1 MVLRHDWTYS
11 EIDALYN
18 LSFNE
23 LISRAQNI
31 HQQFFKAHEIQVSTL
46 LSVKTGAC
54 PEDCRYCSQS
64 AHYKTGLNKEN
75 LLPLETVIAQAKVA
89 KANGASR
96 FCIGAAWRSLPKKE
110 SLQIVAIIKSVK
122 ALGLETCATLGM
134 LDDEQVQQLK
144 SAGLDYYNHNL
155 DTSPEYYP
163 SITTTRTYQDRLETL
178 ERVHKAAIKVCCG
191 GIIGMG
197 EKRSDRINLL
207 LQLATMPYHPQS
219 VPINLLIPIKGTPL
233 EKVAPLDN
241 FEFVRTIAVARLLM
255 PTSFIRLSA
264 GRTTMSEEM
273 QALCFLAGANS
284 LFLGEKLLTT
294 ENPAIESDKQFLAKL
309 GMEII

>member
-1 MVLRHDWTYS
+1 MRHDWTYN
-11 EIDALYN
+11 EIDGLYN

-54 PEDCRYCSQS
+54 PEDCRYCPQS
-64 AHYKTGLNKEN
+64 GHYKTGLDKEK

-96 FCIGAAWRSLPKKE
+96 FCMGAAWRSLPKKE
-110 SLQIVAIIKSVK
+110 SPQIVAMIKAVK
-122 ALGLETCATLGM
+122 GLGLETCATLGM
-134 LDDEQVQQLK
+134 LDDEQAQQLK

-155 DTSPEYYP
+155 DTSPEYYS
-163 SITTTRTYQDRLETL
+163 SITTTRTYQDRLDTL
-178 ERVHKAAIKVCCG
+178 KRVHEAAIKVCCG

-197 EKRSDRINLL
+197 ENRSDRINLL

-233 EKVAPLDN
+233 EKVAPIDN

-255 PTSFIRLSA
+255 PKSFIRLSA
-264 GRTTMSEEM
+264 GRTTMSGEM

-284 LFLGEKLLTT
+284 LFFGERLLTA
-294 ENPAIESDKQFLAKL
+294 ENPAIDNDKQLLAKL
-309 GMEII
+309 GMEVI